1 MAMIDDDEAIRR
13 AVRAFYE
20 GAGFPELEKASG
32 KKLKYTK
39 EFFDGYEKDL
49 RKPTSKTK
57 LDKSAKPL
65 EEISEEEI

>member
-13 AVRAFYE
+13 AVKSFYE

-32 KKLKYTK
+32 KKFKYTK

-49 RKPTSKTK
+49 RKPVPKSK

-65 EEISEEEI
+65 EEIEED